1 MKILITGADGFVGS
15 HLTEFLIKKNYDIRA
30 FVLYNSFGSWGWLDK
45 IRSDLK
51 KNLDV
56 YMGDI
61 RDSHGVN
68 EAFKG
73 CDVVIHLASLISIPY
88 SYKSPDSYIDTN
100 IKGTLNIL
108 QACLKNNVNKIIH
121 TSTSEVY
128 GTAIKVPINE
138 THPLQGQSP
147 YSASKIAADQLVYS
161 FFSSFDL
168 QAVTIRPFNIYGPR
182 QSTRAII
189 PTIITQLMQDKV
201 LKLGSLTPTRDFN
214 YIQDILEAYER
225 VLISTKGYGEVFN
238 IGSNFEISIGETI
251 DLISNIIGKKVKIQK
266 DEKRIRP
273 VKSEVN
279 RLWADNSKAKKYFS
293 WTPKYAGKQGFIKG
307 LNKTISWYKN
317 KKNLELFDSKKFI
330 I

>member
-15 HLTEFLIKKNYDIRA
+15 HLTEFLIKKNYDIKA

-61 RDSHGVN
+61 RDSHAVN

-88 SYKSPDSYIDTN
+88 SYKSPDSYIDSN

-214 YIQDILEAYER
+214 YIQDILEAYEK
-225 VLISTKGYGEVFN
+225 VLISNKGYGEVFN

-279 RLWADNSKAKKYFS
+279 RLWADNTKAKKYFS

-307 LNKTISWYKN
+307 LNKTISWYKQIL
-317 KKNLELFDSKKFI
+317 KKG
-330 I
+330 